1 MKPAYSEQLYRD
13 RMARVVAL
21 MVADPMAQ
29 HRLEDLAAAAAFS
42 PFHFHRLYRG
52 LMGETVTQT
61 LRRLRL
67 ARASLL
73 LSQGRGSVT
82 EIALACGY
90 DSPQAFSRAFQRF
103 AGHSPRAF
111 QRRIARLADDQAGS
125 PNVTLREIAALQL
138 QGLRHHGPAATIP
151 HTHRH
156 LRQLLGQRAVSPWLG
171 LCQGDPEE
179 GDFRYFAATR
189 LAHGQLEDPRLQT
202 IELPAGLYA
211 SHTLLGPY
219 SQINATIEALYA
231 SWLPGSGFEP
241 DHRPLL
247 ELYHPHTRGAA
258 ASARRTDLLI
268 PVRPLS

>member
-1 MKPAYSEQLYRD
+1 MKPAHSEQLYRD

-21 MVADPMAQ
+21 LVADPMAP

-67 ARASLL
+67 AQATLS

-111 QRRIARLADDQAGS
+111 QRRIAQLGDDQAGA
-125 PNVTLREIAALQL
+125 PMVALKEIGPLQL
-138 QGLRHHGPAATIP
+138 QGLQHHGPAATIP

-156 LRQLLGQRAVSPWLG
+156 LRQLVGQRAVSRWLG
-171 LCQGDPEE
+171 LCQGDPED

-189 LAHGQLEDPRLQT
+189 LADGPLEDARLQS
-202 IELPAGLYA
+202 IALPAGLYA

-247 ELYHPHTRGAA
+247 EFYHPHAPGTPS
-258 ASARRTDLLI
+258 SARRTDLLV
-268 PVRPLS
+268 PVRPLP

>member
-1 MKPAYSEQLYRD
+1 MKPANSEQLYRD

-21 MVADPMAQ
+21 LVADPMAQ

-42 PFHFHRLYRG
+42 PFHFHRLYHS
-52 LMGETVTQT
+52 LMGETVTET

-67 ARASLL
+67 AQASSY

-111 QRRIARLADDQAGS
+111 QRRIAELGDHQAGS
-125 PNVTLREIAALQL
+125 PMVELKEVGPLQL
-138 QGLRHHGPAATIP
+138 QGLQHHGPTATIP

-156 LRQLLGQRAVSPWLG
+156 LRRLVGPHAVSQWLG
-171 LCQGDPEE
+171 LCQGDPAEE
-179 GDFRYFAATR
+179 DFRYFAATR
-189 LAHGQLEDPRLQT
+189 LASGKLEDARLQA

-211 SHTLLGPY
+211 SHTLFGPY

-247 ELYHPHTRGAA
+247 EFYHPHAHDAA
-258 ASARRTDLLI
+258 PSDRRTDLLI
-268 PVRPLS
+268 PVRPLQ